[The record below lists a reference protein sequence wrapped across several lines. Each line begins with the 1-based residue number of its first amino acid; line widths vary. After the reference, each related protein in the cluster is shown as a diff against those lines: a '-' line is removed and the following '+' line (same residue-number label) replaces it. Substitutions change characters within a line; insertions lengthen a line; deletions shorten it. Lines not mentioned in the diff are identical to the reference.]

1 MTPVAP
7 QQLPYCARLGVP
19 ELHRVLRFDRAGRRD
34 EPAVGADG
42 DADIGTGIVWHR
54 KHRLLSGHVP
64 DLQRGIGSA
73 GRKKPA
79 VGAKGQTRYRSP
91 GRFEGIDLVSGRR
104 VVDADPTSLADV
116 EEPAVRAEADR

>member
-19 ELHRVLRFDRAGRRD
+19 DLHRVLSFDGAGRRD

-42 DADIGTGIVWHR
+42 DADIGTGIVWDR

-64 DLQRGIGSA
+64 DLEPGIGSA

-79 VGAKGQTRYRSP
+79 VGAKGQTRYRGP
-91 GRFEGIDLVSGRR
+91 GRPEGTGLLSGRR
-104 VVDADPTSLADV
+104 V
-116 EEPAVRAEADR
+116 